1 VANFV
6 IDLAPLRKS
15 RDFSLL
21 WAAGLISYFGSMIT
35 YVAVPFQVKELTGS
49 YIAVAI
55 SGLVEIVPL
64 IIFGLYGGVLADA
77 LDRKKLI
84 WVTELLSLLFTAILL
99 INSMMDSP
107 SLLLIYIV
115 SGLFAATSGLR
126 QPAMQA
132 ALPRLVDHEDM
143 TAAAAL
149 MSLRWQIY
157 WRCFDFN
164 LFSSCW
170 VRRRYCNLPY
180 FAGVNCLHEKYPSQP
195 RGRSP
200 IPVSIN

>member
-1 VANFV
+1 
-6 IDLAPLRKS
+6 
-15 RDFSLL
+15 
-21 WAAGLISYFGSMIT
+21 
-35 YVAVPFQVKELTGS
+35 
-49 YIAVAI
+49 
-55 SGLVEIVPL
+55 LVEIVPL

-149 MSLRWQIY
+149 MSLRWQVGVIVGPAIGGILISTY
-157 WRCFDFN
+157 SVAVGYAADIATFIVSIALIAFMKKH
-164 LFSSCW
+164 
-170 VRRRYCNLPY
+170 PA
-180 FAGVNCLHEKYPSQP
+180 FA

-200 IPVSIN
+200 IPVSINRWGQICI

>member
-1 VANFV
+1 
-6 IDLAPLRKS
+6 
-15 RDFSLL
+15 
-21 WAAGLISYFGSMIT
+21 MIT

-84 WVTELLSLLFTAILL
+84 WITELLSLLFTAILL

-149 MSLRWQIY
+149 MSLRWQI
-157 WRCFDFN
+157 
-164 LFSSCW
+164 
-170 VRRRYCNLPY
+170 
-180 FAGVNCLHEKYPSQP
+180 GVIVGPAIGYQLATPPISQP
-195 RGRSP
+195 SLFLLH
-200 IPVSIN
+200 